1 MALRH
6 IPGDRQAEPRT
17 AFVPAPGV
25 VQADEPLEDPLPLVL
40 GHTRP
45 VVTDGEHDPA
55 ALTPYGSGARAGRV
69 TPGVVEQIAQHPA
82 QLAA

>member
-6 IPGDRQAEPRT
+6 IPGDGQTEPRT
-17 AFVPAPGV
+17 ALVPASGV

-45 VVTDGEHDPA
+45 VVTDREHDPA
-55 ALTPYGSGARAGRV
+55 AFPRTEAV
-69 TPGVVEQIAQHPA
+69 TEV
-82 QLAA
+82 AACRCVLSRRLPSTRTN